1 MFLVQG
7 KLSRRAFIHRARNCE
22 RKVALRPSV
31 LDALGKVPG
40 WEPVCE
46 SSVPI
51 VAGVRVLALVLLFL
65 PTAPLFPLV
74 LLFLPTAPIL
84 PLALLPPAPMI
95 PPSACI
101 LFTGCG
107 PIMPCAL
114 PVAPS
119 DLKRSIR
126 FSPKLTVGC
135 GHSALACVMIPFTFA
150 VRHNDFVGCSKVDT

>member
-7 KLSRRAFIHRARNCE
+7 KLSRRAFIHRARNYE

-46 SSVPI
+46 SSVPV
-51 VAGVRVLALVLLFL
+51 VAGVGVLALVLIFL
-65 PTAPLFPLV
+65 PTAPWFPLA
-74 LLFLPTAPIL
+74 LLFLPPAPIL
-84 PLALLPPAPMI
+84 PLVLLPPAPMI
-95 PPSACI
+95 PPTACI

-119 DLKRSIR
+119 DIIRSIR
-126 FSPKLTVGC
+126 FSPKLPVGC
-135 GHSALACVMIPFTFA
+135 GNSALACVPIFFMYA
-150 VRHNDFVGCSKVDT
+150 VRHNDLVGFLKVGT